1 MIEFSWELPQ
11 VLSGLKKNLITQ
23 QVTKFL
29 RPHTGIWGISKED
42 FPVMAEEIMA
52 LLPTSEKRRQFLAVC
67 LASYLLDSSKA
78 PATVPSWIQQQMP
91 ISDVIGIDTTLE
103 NLMTWWWD
111 RAAFPVLD
119 EQEKND
125 TIYYALVASLP
136 TNGHLLLPSWISKV
150 MDADAQDA
158 VTIAAELTHKFSP
171 ETSLLFWP
179 LISPQK
185 PTHDR
190 SLGLPVYLSF
200 LSVARR
206 TSIPPII
213 ATGEVTLQGRLAPV
227 QGVQHKCDK
236 AFEKRYHRFIYPEDG
251 LRLEKRREFTPVSV
265 SCLEEAEAEWGFKQR
280 DTTEE
285 LHSNQQSQSAQ
296 SDTEPES
303 IAQTQAYF
311 DDIQLH
317 ILNVLRKARNT
328 IHIAVAWFTDSEIFE
343 LLCQKAQA
351 GVRVE
356 LIIVNDSINRKSPI
370 QHEKLTE
377 LGGFFLMV
385 GNKKKSSAIMHN
397 KFCVVDGSTVITG
410 SYNWSRQ
417 AQENWENITIST
429 GQPDLAHQ
437 FLQEFGSIRDHAIK
451 KVTGTVIDYA
461 KIITRLEALR
471 NVIELDDDDDIT
483 LQLTKLKRLIPEQEN
498 DDEIR
503 SIIALVES
511 DRLDDASSR
520 ITSYVNMRKQVV
532 VYTDPEI
539 PELTLE
545 LKALEL
551 QVSALDNE
559 RAEIE
564 RTLHI
569 YHHRYNAELG
579 DIVRKIL
586 KLRAERLAKE
596 AEEREE
602 LQQEADEAKQ
612 DYESFEQ
619 DYQEAQQME
628 LFTISKAEQDE
639 MKALFRACSKMC
651 HPDLV
656 AAEFKLD
663 AKEIFQK
670 LNDANE
676 KNDINAIKS
685 IYENLKKGVF
695 AAMSETISD
704 AQKLL
709 QQVVRMRNKVKEL
722 AKSIYELRSSES
734 WQKVSKIGNWDIY
747 FEETRRQLEDELKRL
762 EADA

>member
-23 QVTKFL
+23 QATKFL
-29 RPHTGIWGISKED
+29 RPHTGIWGNSKDE
-42 FPVMAEEIMA
+42 FPVLAEEIMA
-52 LLPTSEKRRQFLAVC
+52 LLPTSEKKRQFLAVC

-91 ISDVIGIDTTLE
+91 VSDVIGIDITLE

-119 EQEKND
+119 EQGKND

-136 TNGHLLLPSWISKV
+136 TNGHLLLPSWISEV

-158 VTIAAELTHKFSP
+158 VTIAAELAHKSSP

-251 LRLEKRREFTPVSV
+251 LRLERRREFTPVSI
-265 SCLEEAEAEWGFKQR
+265 SCLEEAEAEWGLGYPRTDKQDR
-280 DTTEE
+280 D
-285 LHSNQQSQSAQ
+285 QQSSNAAP
-296 SDTEPES
+296 DEEKENT
-303 IAQTQAYF
+303 AYTQAYF

-317 ILNVLRKARNT
+317 ILHSIRKAHIS
-328 IHIAVAWFTDSEIFE
+328 IHIAVAWFTDAEIFD

-356 LIIVNDSINRKSPI
+356 LIIVDDAINRKSPI

-377 LGGFFLMV
+377 LGGLFLMV

-397 KFCVVDGSTVITG
+397 KFCVIDTNIVITG
-410 SYNWSRQ
+410 SYNWSKQ
-417 AQENWENITIST
+417 AQENWENITITT
-429 GQPDLAHQ
+429 GQSDLARQ
-437 FLQEFGSIRDHAIK
+437 FLQEFNSIREHAAK
-451 KVTGTVIDYA
+451 KAAGATIDYA
-461 KIITRLEALR
+461 KVITRLEALR
-471 NVIELDDDDDIT
+471 NVIELDDADDIS
-483 LQLTKLKRLIPEQEN
+483 LQLTKLKRLIPENQKE
-498 DDEIR
+498 DEVR
-503 SIIALVES
+503 SIIELIES
-511 DRLDDASSR
+511 DCIDEAASL
-520 ITSYVNMRKQVV
+520 ITSYVNTRKQIV

-559 RAEIE
+559 RAEVE
-564 RTLHI
+564 RILHT
-569 YHHRYNAELG
+569 YHYRYNMELG
-579 DIVRKIL
+579 DIVRKVL
-586 KLRAERLAKE
+586 KRRAERLAKK
-596 AEEREE
+596 AEENSEA
-602 LQQEADEAKQ
+602 QQQAEEAKQ

-619 DYQEAQQME
+619 DFTESQQME

-656 AAEFKLD
+656 AIEFKHD
-663 AKEIFQK
+663 AKDIFQK

-676 KNDINAIKS
+676 KNDIGTIKA
-685 IYENLKKGVF
+685 IYENLKEGLF

-709 QQVVRMRNKVKEL
+709 QQVVRMRSKLKEL
-722 AKSIYELRSSES
+722 AKSVYQLRSSDT
-734 WQKVSKIGNWDIY
+734 WIKINEIRDLDAY
-747 FEETRRQLEDELKRL
+747 FNETRNQLEEELRRLDTDE
-762 EADA
+762 